1 MKPLTKHFFNIIAV
15 LLSIIVLL
23 ISCSA
28 VNNPG
33 GSVSPLLFAVIL
45 TVICTLIGTLAVLG
59 GIGGGVIFTPLFLGF
74 TQIDS
79 YIIRSTGLFVAMTGT
94 LVAAKPFLE
103 KKLANMRL
111 VLIAALPCSLFAI
124 LGALLAAYINTSMG
138 QSGEAFIRGM
148 LGILVI
154 AIAFIFI
161 IFGKR
166 ATFPQPGKK
175 TAQGEEISLN
185 TSYYEPSIGQDVTY
199 KVSNLIPG
207 SLLFSGVGFISGL
220 FGLGA
225 GWAMVPVFN
234 LIMTVPLKVAATTS
248 TVTISLGNSAAIWPY
263 IRGGG
268 LFPLVAIP
276 CMLGFI
282 IGSRIGSRLMI
293 KINTNYIKWI
303 IISLMFLAG
312 TRLIIKALAIARQL
326 N

>member
-1 MKPLTKHFFNIIAV
+1 
-15 LLSIIVLL
+15 
-23 ISCSA
+23 
-28 VNNPG
+28 
-33 GSVSPLLFAVIL
+33 
-45 TVICTLIGTLAVLG
+45 
-59 GIGGGVIFTPLFLGF
+59 IFTPLFLGF